1 MFKLAAVAFYTVFCF
16 IEATEVED
24 HCIIAHLK
32 QRNLLNSTTFPNYY
46 FRVRVKTKN
55 CDQIVK
61 KIVQGYYEENFAL
74 LEEGADVD
82 NQTYIDCLMSEFDRH
97 KLSEKFLKA
106 RAFVNET
113 EKEALEKI
121 RDAFILNIKFNCSQ
135 ILREEQ
141 IKRYKDFVSDKGGTT
156 QRLSRHPAIVMIR
169 RNLICMNQYAV
180 EEKIL
185 DPMAYD
191 LKLQSVNQTADECKQ
206 AVSDVI
212 RLIMDEWH
220 IRRYSE
226 DDKIQ
231 RCFIDVL
238 LRTQIVNLFIKN
250 SLLSQL
256 QLTQK
261 QRDFE
266 RDNFIE
272 SMNKVHEMSYD
283 CIAIG
288 FEKI

>member
-1 MFKLAAVAFYTVFCF
+1 MLKLTAFAFYTIFCF

-32 QRNLLNSTTFPNYY
+32 HRNLLNSTTFPNYH
-46 FRVRVKTKN
+46 VRVKTKN

-61 KIVQGYYEENFAL
+61 KIVQGYYEENFEL

-82 NQTYIDCLMSEFDRH
+82 NKTYIDCLMSEFDRH
-97 KLSEKFLKA
+97 KIGEKYLKA
-106 RAFVNET
+106 RAFENET
-113 EKEALEKI
+113 EKEVLETI

-141 IKRYKDFVSDKGGTT
+141 IKRYKDFVSDKGGTAEK
-156 QRLSRHPAIVMIR
+156 LERHPAIKAITD
-169 RNLICMNQYAV
+169 NLICMNQYAV

-185 DPMAYD
+185 DPLAYK
-191 LKLQSVNQTADECKQ
+191 LKLQPVSQTADECKQ

-238 LRTQIVNLFIKN
+238 LHSQAVNLFIKN
-250 SLLSQL
+250 SLLSQM
-256 QLTQK
+256 QLTQEQK
-261 QRDFE
+261 DYE

>member
-1 MFKLAAVAFYTVFCF
+1 MLKLAVALCTIFCF
-16 IEATEVED
+16 VEGTEIED
-24 HCIIAHLK
+24 NCIITYLK
-32 QRNLLNSTTFPNYY
+32 QRNLLNSTTFRHYH
-46 FRVRVKTKN
+46 VRAKTKN

-61 KIVQGYYEENFAL
+61 KIVQGYFEENFEL

-82 NQTYIDCLMSEFDRH
+82 NKTYIDCLMSEFDRH
-97 KLSEKFLKA
+97 KINEKFLKA

-113 EKEALEKI
+113 EHETLERI
-121 RDAFILNIKFNCSQ
+121 RDAFVLNIKFNCSG

-141 IKRYKDFVSDKGGTT
+141 IKRYKDFVSDKGGTSKL
-156 QRLSRHPAIVMIR
+156 LSRHPAIMKITE
-169 RNLICMNQYAV
+169 NLICMNQYAV

-185 DPMAYD
+185 DPGTYE
-191 LKLQSVNQTADECKQ
+191 LKLQPVNQTDDECKQ
-206 AVSDVI
+206 VVSDVI
-212 RLIMDEWH
+212 TLIMDEWH

-238 LRTQIVNLFIKN
+238 LRTQTLNLFIKN

-256 QLTQK
+256 QLTQEQK
-261 QRDFE
+261 DFE

-272 SMNKVHEMSYD
+272 SMNKVHVQSYD